1 MEHFLER
8 DYITIE
14 DKDGNK
20 KEFSVEG
27 IIHQGKKTYALLKG
41 DTETVLMKVEDEG
54 DEQYLVGIEDEEEV
68 DSILSAYEIAVE
80 GTSKLEFE

>member
-14 DKDGNK
+14 DEDGNN

-27 IIHQGKKTYALLKG
+27 IIYQGEKTYALLKG

-80 GTSKLEFE
+80 GTSELE

>member
-14 DKDGNK
+14 DNEGNK

-27 IIHQGKKTYALLKG
+27 IIHQGEKTYALLKG
-41 DTETVLMKVEDEG
+41 DTETVLMKVEEEG
-54 DEQYLVGIEDEEEV
+54 DEQYLVGIEDEEEA
-68 DSILSAYEIAVE
+68 DSILSAYEIALE
-80 GTSKLEFE
+80 GTNQLE

>member
-14 DKDGNK
+14 DKNGDK
-20 KEFSVEG
+20 REFSVEG
-27 IIHQGKKTYALLKG
+27 IIHQGEKTYALLKG
-41 DTETVLMKVEDEG
+41 DNETVLMKVEDEG
-54 DEQYLVGIEDEEEV
+54 DDQYLVGIDDEEEA

-80 GTSKLEFE
+80 GTSELK

>member
-1 MEHFLER
+1 MEHFRER

-27 IIHQGKKTYALLKG
+27 IIHQGEKTYALLKG
-41 DTETVLMKVEDEG
+41 DTDTVLMKVEDEG
-54 DEQYLVGIEDEEEV
+54 DEQYLIGIEDKEEV
-68 DSILSAYEIAVE
+68 DTILSAYEIAVE
-80 GTSKLEFE
+80 GTNELE